1 MSTKCVVHLHLH
13 LHVARKQLP
22 DDLQER
28 VRNYYDYSYHRHK
41 LLDHTSF
48 LHGLSESLADEVS
61 LYLCVFRHLCYT
73 LPSV

>member
-28 VRNYYDYSYHRHK
+28 VRNYYDYSYSIIIIVTI
-41 LLDHTSF
+41 LIT
-48 LHGLSESLADEVS
+48 
-61 LYLCVFRHLCYT
+61 T
-73 LPSV
+73 NIP